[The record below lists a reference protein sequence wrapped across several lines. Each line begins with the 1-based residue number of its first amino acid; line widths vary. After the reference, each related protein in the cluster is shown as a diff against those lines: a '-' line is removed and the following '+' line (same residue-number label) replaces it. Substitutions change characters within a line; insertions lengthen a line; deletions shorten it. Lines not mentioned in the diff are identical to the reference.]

1 MTTKPRETQIED
13 LIQRWR
19 EREQELCR
27 QAYNETPIFAAKLSY
42 RADGIGQCADELSA
56 LLREEA
62 PPEKCP
68 HCHEGVNSAEHGGNE
83 RCFHCDRCDYI
94 GCMWTKAEK
103 LAILRELTAPKG
115 GEE

>member
-1 MTTKPRETQIED
+1 MIAKPRETQIED
-13 LIQRWR
+13 LIQRIR
-19 EREQELCR
+19 ERCPRKFATDAHWLCR
-27 QAYNETPIFAAKLSY
+27 ESSRCQFCEW
-42 RADGIGQCADELSA
+42 ADELSA

-103 LAILRELTAPKG
+103 LAILRELTAPKA